1 MSNQKYPRYY
11 LHKGDA
17 FDMNSKLDRSK
28 RATERALKLMKVAY
42 TAVKSRAKQEPEEIL
57 LRGGFHNTTLFKGER
72 VKDTRGWHSTISY
85 KLKHHVNGRR
95 HIAGHVYVDSPTSAN
110 VTDWQ
115 FDEEKDDAAPKAQ
128 LKDKPDSNGPDPTT
142 NEDHKKKG
150 REKAKET
157 KPGESQKPA
166 WPDMEQLWGVPDE
179 LVCRMHLALS
189 KKTRRNVPSSS

>member
-42 TAVKSRAKQEPEEIL
+42 TAVKSVAKQEPEEIL
-57 LRGGFHNTTLFKGER
+57 LR
-72 VKDTRGWHSTISY
+72 
-85 KLKHHVNGRR
+85 
-95 HIAGHVYVDSPTSAN
+95 PTSAN